1 MTQEGRVEILRFG
14 WYAFDRSSDALLWRR
29 LGSPGPPLQRR
40 AAVCAAEAAWNLFWP
55 LHKHRT
61 HNGRPRRHA
70 HSTPRA
76 NMRRMKKKQ
85 IATWRIYEFRSEGR
99 YIGSVTAADDKA
111 AIEKAIEEFGITD
124 PRRQRRLVAQRES

>member
-1 MTQEGRVEILRFG
+1 
-14 WYAFDRSSDALLWRR
+14 
-29 LGSPGPPLQRR
+29 
-40 AAVCAAEAAWNLFWP
+40 
-55 LHKHRT
+55 
-61 HNGRPRRHA
+61 
-70 HSTPRA
+70 
-76 NMRRMKKKQ
+76 MKKKQ